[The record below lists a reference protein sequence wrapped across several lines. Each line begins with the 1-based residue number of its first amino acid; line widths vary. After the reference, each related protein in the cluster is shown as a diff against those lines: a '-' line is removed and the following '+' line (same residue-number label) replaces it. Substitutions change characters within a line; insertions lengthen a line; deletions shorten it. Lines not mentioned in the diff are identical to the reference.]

1 VEIKYKSE
9 VKKMSKEFR
18 EFSFRVDV
26 VVTPDHPL
34 YEEPARVIKGELGLL
49 IMNGMSADPMI
60 GYTCEVI

>member
-1 VEIKYKSE
+1 MEIKCKSE

-18 EFSFRVDV
+18 KFSFRVDV